1 MKKTE
6 KEVNLYVEVIPYLVV
21 FVTVLT
27 AIAVS

>member
-1 MKKTE
+1 MKKIE